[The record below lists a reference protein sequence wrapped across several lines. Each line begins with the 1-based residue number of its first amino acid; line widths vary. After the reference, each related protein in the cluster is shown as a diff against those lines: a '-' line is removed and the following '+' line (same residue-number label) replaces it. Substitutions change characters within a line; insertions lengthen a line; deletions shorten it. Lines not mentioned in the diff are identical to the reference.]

1 MPEFCNKGLGSFW
14 ELELLAKY
22 SSAWAN
28 IDDLEPAAAA
38 GVAEDKGRWSLSG
51 LVTLESR
58 ASLPDFSE
66 SGQMTR
72 SRDKMIK
79 LN

>member
-1 MPEFCNKGLGSFW
+1 MGSVW
-14 ELELLAKY
+14 ELEPLTKY
-22 SSAWAN
+22 SSARAN
-28 IDDLEPAAAA
+28 VDDLELPAAAVA
-38 GVAEDKGRWSLSG
+38 VVAEDKGRWSLSG